1 MAFIGIVS
9 DNKNENNI
17 NNLIKKIKKEN
28 QVIYIT
34 EENIENIKN
43 VKFETIL
50 SVNRLINNESL
61 KKIISTSKY
70 LIINSD
76 IEDNLNLLKE
86 LNLTIITYGYNSKAT
101 LTASSIEDDTII
113 VCLQRQITNLNSKL
127 YEPQEIKIC
136 MQENIKSE
144 TVYEIMGG
152 IILLIL
158 YENNES

>member
-113 VCLQRQITNLNSKL
+113 VCLQRQITNAKNKM